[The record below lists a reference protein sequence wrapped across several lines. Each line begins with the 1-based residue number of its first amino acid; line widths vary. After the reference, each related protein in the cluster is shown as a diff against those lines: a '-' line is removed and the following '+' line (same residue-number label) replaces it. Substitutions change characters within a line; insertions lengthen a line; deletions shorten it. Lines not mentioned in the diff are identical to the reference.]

1 MCLSIPSQ
9 VVELH
14 EEEQSV
20 TVETMGVKRK
30 VSAHLMPEPLE
41 IGDYVLIHIG
51 FVMNKIDKA
60 DALQSIELYNE
71 IVEKMAAAE

>member
-20 TVETMGVKRK
+20 TVETMGVRRK
-30 VSAHLMPEPLE
+30 VSAHLMQEPLE

-60 DALQSIELYNE
+60 DALESIKLYDE